1 MRSWNLNLFHM
12 LSKLFKSLACL
23 LGVLLLS
30 GVDLLAQKGAEG
42 EKKVHC
48 GAIVYARD
56 LNDKRE
62 SSAFSFPAID
72 GAQIRLTL
80 SDGQIFSLIS
90 SSDNFVVF
98 RNLPA
103 GSEYLAEVF
112 AAGFSSPIYHGR
124 VLDDPRSRLEFYIV
138 TSTDSAEEPSFFE
151 DPGPAD
157 VEGFVVCPSE
167 YLPFATEPLPEAV
180 VLYTSSADLLY
191 TTTDQH
197 GYFRFDGVKDKE
209 GKVSISYPN
218 YKTAEVTV
226 PLEDDSRWVWVKMEK
241 DL

>member
-1 MRSWNLNLFHM
+1 M
-12 LSKLFKSLACL
+12 LSKLFKSIACL

-42 EKKVHC
+42 EKRVNC
-48 GAIVYARD
+48 GAFVFARD
-56 LNDKRE
+56 LNNKSE
-62 SSAFSFPAID
+62 SSAYAFPAID

-80 SDGQIFSLIS
+80 SDGQVFSLIS
-90 SSDNFVVF
+90 SADNMVVF

-112 AAGFSSPIYHGR
+112 AAGFSLSISHGR
-124 VLDDPRSRLEFYIV
+124 VPDRDGPRSLDFYIV
-138 TSTDSAEEPSFFE
+138 SSTDSAEEPSFFQ

-157 VEGFVVCPSE
+157 VEGFVVFPSE
-167 YLPFATEPLPEAV
+167 YLNWVKEPLQDAV

-226 PLEDDSRWVWVKMEK
+226 PMEDDSRWVWVKMEK